1 MTFTRTNF
9 EEFFIIKLFT
19 IPLLYCENIITTE
32 KYKLQFKPRKNS
44 TRVSLVYIF
53 VYKTKNVLSV

>member
-1 MTFTRTNF
+1 MTFTGTNF
-9 EEFFIIKLFT
+9 GESIIIKMFT

-44 TRVSLVYIF
+44 TRVSLVYTLLLPSYNCT
-53 VYKTKNVLSV
+53 V

>member
-1 MTFTRTNF
+1 MTFTGTNF
-9 EEFFIIKLFT
+9 GESIIIKMFT

-44 TRVSLVYIF
+44 TRVS
-53 VYKTKNVLSV
+53 